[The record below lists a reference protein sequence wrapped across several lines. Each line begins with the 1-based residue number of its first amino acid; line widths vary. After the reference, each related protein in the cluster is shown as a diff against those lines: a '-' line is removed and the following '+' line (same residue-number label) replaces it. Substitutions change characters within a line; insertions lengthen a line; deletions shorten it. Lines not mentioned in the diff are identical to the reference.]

1 MPAERHAK
9 PTYRP
14 KPHALEALF
23 GRRKAVIGMIHCRPL
38 PGAPA
43 YDGESMASLIG
54 FAVEEAARLKAGGV
68 DGVIVENHGDIPF
81 LKPDQLGPETATA
94 MAVITDAVRRSS
106 GLVVG
111 VNVLANGAIQALAV
125 AKAAGAGF
133 VRVTQ
138 WANAYVAN
146 EGLLDGPAGQAT
158 RYRSWLRAQDI
169 RIFADVHVKHGA
181 HAITGDRSIPEL
193 ARDVEFF
200 DADVTIATGQR
211 TGDAATLD
219 EIRLVAEGCGLP
231 VVVGSG
237 VNPENIGDIFSIADG
252 VIVASY
258 LKRDGVWWNEVD
270 PERLRHFMS
279 EADRAR
285 A

>member
-1 MPAERHAK
+1 MSGK

-43 YDGESMASLIG
+43 YEGETMDSLVA
-54 FAVEEAARLKAGGV
+54 FAVEEAARLQAGGV
-68 DGVIVENHGDIPF
+68 DGLIVENHGDIPF
-81 LKPDQLGPETATA
+81 VKPDQLGPETTTA

-111 VNVLANGAIQALAV
+111 VNVLANGAVQAIAV
-125 AKAAGAGF
+125 AKAAGARF
-133 VRVTQ
+133 VRVNQ
-138 WANAYVAN
+138 WANAYVSN
-146 EGLLDGPAGQAT
+146 EGLLDGQAGLAT
-158 RYRSWLRAQDI
+158 RYRSWLRAQDV

-211 TGDAATLD
+211 TGDAASLD

-237 VNPENIGDIFSIADG
+237 VNPDNVGEIFSVADG

-270 PERLRHFMS
+270 PERLRHFMV
-279 EADRAR
+279 EANRAR
-285 A
+285 S